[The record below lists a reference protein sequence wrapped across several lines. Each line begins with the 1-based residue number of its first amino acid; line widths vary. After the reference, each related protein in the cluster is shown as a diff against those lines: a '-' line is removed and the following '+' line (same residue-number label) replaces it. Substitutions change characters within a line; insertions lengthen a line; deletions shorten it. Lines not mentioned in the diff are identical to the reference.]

1 MTHETSG
8 RMDDVDTAEASPA
21 WPDELSELPGHCL
34 EAFRQEGMALP
45 TGENLRLLLRWIE
58 QGRAGEPL
66 TIVSPVCPDYSVEE
80 ATDQQRQYSF
90 ERLSGG
96 IGPMAARL
104 YRSLARLH
112 ATFRNELRIDDF
124 RHVICMCDFDGFY
137 ENNLRRVGETEA
149 GFRAKVLQSCESLRR
164 TAPAQISAS
173 LLSDHCDGRAGWLR
187 ELTGT
192 RRRLA
197 QMEGA
202 SEWESAA
209 IKAIA
214 QERLSLYRRWLGQD
228 QSESLIEVLVTAQ
241 GIEYATAGRVID
253 GCFPKT
259 LVLTVGNEKWER
271 FFRAFAHL
279 PVLCLKD
286 SSL

>member
-1 MTHETSG
+1 MTHESS
-8 RMDDVDTAEASPA
+8 ASVA
-21 WPDELSELPGHCL
+21 WRDERYELSGPCL
-34 EAFRQEGMALP
+34 EVFEQEGMALP
-45 TGENLRLLLRWIE
+45 AGENLQLLLRWVE
-58 QGRAGEPL
+58 QGRAGAPRA
-66 TIVSPVCPDYSVEE
+66 IVSPVCPDYSLENGS
-80 ATDQQRQYSF
+80 DQQRQYDF
-90 ERLSGG
+90 ERLNTG
-96 IGPMAARL
+96 IGPMATRL

-112 ATFRNELRIDDF
+112 ATFRDEVGISDF
-124 RHVICMCDFDGFY
+124 QHFICVCDFDGFY

-149 GFRAKVLQSCESLRR
+149 GFRAKVLQSCESLQRA
-164 TAPAQISAS
+164 APARISAS
-173 LLSDHCDGRAGWLR
+173 LLSDHCGGRAGWLR

-197 QMEGA
+197 QIEGG

-209 IKAIA
+209 IKALA
-214 QERLSLYRRWLGQD
+214 QERLSLYRRWLGQN

-241 GIEYATAGRVID
+241 GIEYATAGRVIS
-253 GCFPKT
+253 GRFPNA

>member
-1 MTHETSG
+1 M
-8 RMDDVDTAEASPA
+8 AAPA
-21 WPDELSELPGHCL
+21 
-34 EAFRQEGMALP
+34 
-45 TGENLRLLLRWIE
+45 GENLQLLLRWIE

-66 TIVSPVCPDYSVEE
+66 AIVSPVCPDYSVEN
-80 ATDQQRQYSF
+80 AADQQRQYNF
-90 ERLSGG
+90 EKLDSG
-96 IGPMAARL
+96 IGPMATRL

-112 ATFRNELRIDDF
+112 ASFRDELRINEF
-124 RHVICMCDFDGFY
+124 QHFICVCDFDGFY

-149 GFRAKVLQSCESLRR
+149 GFRLKVLQSCESLLRA
-164 TAPAQISAS
+164 APVQVSAS
-173 LLSDHCDGRAGWLR
+173 LLSDHCGGKAGWLR

-192 RRRLA
+192 RRHLA
-197 QMEGA
+197 QIEGG

-214 QERLSLYRRWLGQD
+214 QERLSLYRRWLGQN

-241 GIEYATAGRVID
+241 GIEYATAGRVIEAR
-253 GCFPKT
+253 FPNA